1 MLQNN
6 LNVNFKYEDISQE
19 DFEKYNIAE
28 LKERAERFN
37 GKSFRKWSINET
49 KDIYLITVKETTNMD
64 DQEFGTAFYVMN
76 IQGLWVDFETETIAY
91 GGEYKGETWEKNAI
105 KKVAPYLRD
114 VNGKKQILK
123 AGDLPIA
130 YETVISTFC
139 DAFTAIGRW
148 WHDESIKHDVFFE
161 NLTQKVEV

>member
-1 MLQNN
+1 MINST
-6 LNVNFKYEDISQE
+6 FKYEDISQE
-19 DFEKYNIAE
+19 DFGKYKIGE

-37 GKSFRKWSINET
+37 GKSFRKWSINEI
-49 KDIYLITVKETTNMD
+49 KDVYLIVVKDTTFMD
-64 DQEFGTAFYVMN
+64 DIEFGTAFYVMN
-76 IQGLWVDFETETIAY
+76 IQGLWVDFETETISH

-114 VNGKKQILK
+114 ADGKKQVLEISN
-123 AGDLPIA
+123 LPIA

-139 DAFTAIGRW
+139 EAFTAIARW